1 MENINIGNVRS
12 SILSN
17 AGMLT
22 ATLMS
27 EGEEIVAVNCVVM
40 VNKDEDG
47 NLVRTIYSPLE

>member
-1 MENINIGNVRS
+1 VENINIGNVRS